1 MDPFVGIGYIVFMDN
16 YYSSP
21 YLFYNLRL
29 NDTSACGTVDLRKG
43 IPKEFATSKFKTRN
57 DMKVKSYN
65 NEMVAL
71 RILDRKHVTLISTVY
86 DTSIVQ
92 TWSPTLERKNSNR
105 EA

>member
-1 MDPFVGIGYIVFMDN
+1 MDN

-29 NDTSACGTVDLRKG
+29 NDTGTCGTVHLRKG

-65 NEMVAL
+65 DETVAL

-86 DTSIVQ
+86 DTSMV
-92 TWSPTLERKNSNR
+92 
-105 EA
+105 